1 MSTLRTDLRFPGGG
15 QAAGPQG
22 MLFGRRTRA
31 VAGVGPEPQRQ
42 GSSAAGV
49 ILDLVLA
56 FAAGLLSFAS
66 TCVLPLVP
74 AYITYMGGRATGES
88 SSASLTQQLHLL
100 GNALLF
106 VAGFSTA
113 FVALGAS
120 AGLIGADLKAF
131 KPLLLQVAGAAL
143 VLIGLGLLFWQRIP
157 WLMRERRFDLA
168 HRLPRAPWAS
178 YLIGLAFAIGWTP
191 CVGPILA
198 AILLRAGSSGT
209 AAQGALLLAV
219 YSLGLGLPFLI
230 AAGLSG
236 MLSGLLARVRGAY
249 AVLNAVAAIFLIGMG
264 VLIFSNRLTIF
275 NDFFP
280 VVALTTPFDSHFDTG
295 NPTPAA
301 NGPLQVGKPAP
312 SFSLSDIDGHHVSLS
327 QLNGKPVL
335 ISFWA
340 TWCVP
345 CRDELPLIRDEYLAH
360 RADGLEVVAID
371 FGDESSDTI
380 RAYWTAMKLQ
390 PDPVLDPDGRA
401 ARAYGVSVTLS
412 TGLPVS
418 VLVAKDGT
426 VSSYEPY
433 PLTREF
439 LDPALAKVLS

>member
-1 MSTLRTDLRFPGGG
+1 M
-15 QAAGPQG
+15 
-22 MLFGRRTRA
+22 
-31 VAGVGPEPQRQ
+31 
-42 GSSAAGV
+42 

-157 WLMRERRFDLA
+157 WLMRERRFDIA

-209 AAQGALLLAV
+209 ALQGAVLLTA
-219 YSLGLGLPFLI
+219 YSLGLGVPFLI
-230 AAGLSG
+230 AAS
-236 MLSGLLARVRGAY
+236 LSGLLTRAMARLRGAY
-249 AVLNAVAAIFLIGMG
+249 ATLNAVAAVFLIAMG
-264 VLIFSNRLTIF
+264 ALIFSNQLTLF
-275 NDFFP
+275 NTYLPF
-280 VVALTTPFDSHFDTG
+280 VNLTTPFDSAFSAS
-295 NPTPAA
+295 NPTPAPA
-301 NGPLQVGKPAP
+301 GPAAVGHPAP
-312 SFSLSDIDGHHVSLS
+312 VFTLTDTEGHTIALS
-327 QLNGKPVL
+327 QLKGKPVVVA
-335 ISFWA
+335 FWA
-340 TWCVP
+340 TWCGP
-345 CRDELPLIRDEYLAH
+345 CREELPLIVQAYRAH
-360 RADGLEVVAID
+360 RTEGLTVVAIN
-371 FGDESSDTI
+371 FGNESKSTVVKFWKDMNLEP
-380 RAYWTAMKLQ
+380 A
-390 PDPVLDPDGRA
+390 PFLDPEGKA
-401 ARAYGVSVTLS
+401 SSAYGVKLGFGS
-412 TGLPVS
+412 TGLPVYVFVDRQGIVRS
-418 VLVAKDGT
+418 FQQSLVIGNG
-426 VSSYEPY
+426 
-433 PLTREF
+433 F
-439 LDPALAKVLS
+439 LDAQLKLIL